1 MMQNSLAQ
9 LNLYL
14 AFYMINIVIGICY
27 TRYDDTIQIKIYQQT
42 ITANYYDQTIT
53 VVDWCKKKRKKK
65 WKNVSEAPSW
75 MDAPNQRWQKNIF

>member
-1 MMQNSLAQ
+1 MQNSLAQ

-53 VVDWCKKKRKKK
+53 VVDWYKKK

>member
-53 VVDWCKKKRKKK
+53 VVD
-65 WKNVSEAPSW
+65 
-75 MDAPNQRWQKNIF
+75 